1 MEGHIS
7 TLPRTEISHSPIRA
21 ILQWIRDRS
30 RSNDLND
37 LQACGEKEVERM
49 ARDAG
54 LSAGEFR
61 ALASLGPNA
70 PDLLERRMTVLDL
83 DLVEVSAFE
92 PQTFQDLQRV
102 CSSCESHRRCLRD
115 LARNPSNSA
124 WKDYCPNAVTL
135 MALDALPWT
144 SRREW

>member
-1 MEGHIS
+1 MS
-7 TLPRTEISHSPIRA
+7 TLPRTEISHAPIRA

-30 RSNDLND
+30 RSDDLND

-70 PDLLERRMTVLDL
+70 PDLLERRMTMLDL

-92 PQTFQDLQRV
+92 PQTVQDLQRV
-102 CSSCESHRRCLRD
+102 CSFCESHRRCVCETLR
-115 LARNPSNSA
+115 AIPPIQHGRIIAQTP
-124 WKDYCPNAVTL
+124 
-135 MALDALPWT
+135 
-144 SRREW
+144 

>member
-1 MEGHIS
+1 MS
-7 TLPRTEISHSPIRA
+7 TLPRTEISHAPIRA

-30 RSNDLND
+30 RSDDLND

-70 PDLLERRMTVLDL
+70 PNLLERRMAVLDL

-92 PQTFQDLQRV
+92 PQTVQDLQRV
-102 CSSCESHRRCLRD
+102 CSFCESHRRCLRD